1 MAPTRRER
9 SESISSKRKQQILD
23 AALSVFSTKG
33 FANSSTLEIARKAGV
48 AQGTIFYYYPTK
60 HDLLMA
66 IAERYLAAQSFAELI
81 KHPPQGDTVSV
92 MAGFIHNRLENAFT
106 NVDSL
111 MIIFSEI
118 QRDSQLREYY
128 RERVMEPLIGMISRC
143 IESGVSENKLKSLD
157 SDLTAR
163 IVMGVWIGLVLLYK
177 LEGESGKLHNVP
189 IEVLS
194 NKIASVIIEGI
205 GTRESCQY
213 ARS

>member
-48 AQGTIFYYYPTK
+48 AQGTIFHYFPTK

-66 IAERYLAAQSFAELI
+66 IAERFLAAQSFVEVI
-81 KHPPQGDTVSV
+81 KQPPQSDTVSV
-92 MAGFIHNRLENAFT
+92 MAGIIHNRLKNAFI

-128 RERVMEPLIGMISRC
+128 RERVMEPLLGMTSRC
-143 IESGVSENKLKSLD
+143 IESGVSEKKLKSLD
-157 SDLTAR
+157 NDLTAR
-163 IVMGVWIGLVLLYK
+163 IVMGVWMGLVLLYK
-177 LEGESGKLHNVP
+177 FEGESGKLHSVP
-189 IEVLS
+189 LEVLS
-194 NKIASVIIEGI
+194 REVARVIIEGI
-205 GTRESCQY
+205 GENAQGRV
-213 ARS
+213 

>member
-33 FANSSTLEIARKAGV
+33 YANSSTLEIARKAGV
-48 AQGTIFYYYPTK
+48 AQGTIFHYFPTK

-66 IAERYLAAQSFAELI
+66 TAERYLAAQSFVELI
-81 KHPPQGDTVSV
+81 KQPPQGDTVSV
-92 MAGFIHNRLENAFT
+92 MAGIIHNRLKNAFT

-128 RERVMEPLIGMISRC
+128 RERVMEPLLGMTSRC
-143 IESGVSENKLKSLD
+143 IESGVSEKKLKSLD

-177 LEGESGKLHNVP
+177 FEGESGKLHSVP
-189 IEVLS
+189 LEVLS
-194 NKIASVIIEGI
+194 GEVARVIIEGI
-205 GTRESCQY
+205 GENAQGRV
-213 ARS
+213 

>member
-33 FANSSTLEIARKAGV
+33 YANSSTLEIARKAGV
-48 AQGTIFYYYPTK
+48 AQGTIFHYFPTK

-66 IAERYLAAQSFAELI
+66 TAERYLAAQSFVELI
-81 KHPPQGDTVSV
+81 KQPPQGDTVSV
-92 MAGFIHNRLENAFT
+92 MAGIIHNRLKNAFT

-128 RERVMEPLIGMISRC
+128 RERVMEPLLGMTSRC
-143 IESGVSENKLKSLD
+143 IESGVSEKS
-157 SDLTAR
+157 
-163 IVMGVWIGLVLLYK
+163 
-177 LEGESGKLHNVP
+177 
-189 IEVLS
+189 
-194 NKIASVIIEGI
+194 
-205 GTRESCQY
+205 
-213 ARS
+213 